1 MFDSNGLKIRYVT
14 EGAGEAVVLIHGWMA
29 DSSMWGR
36 DPSGNTR
43 LNTKNTDG
51 FRLIALDCR
60 GHGQSDKP
68 HDPAAYGPEMAA
80 DVVRLLD
87 HLRIEKAHLV
97 GYSSGAFIA
106 GWVAANHPGR
116 VLSVVYAG
124 QAPLVAGANATGT
137 SEVDIFAKL
146 VDEGG
151 DLGTYII
158 AVTPPGWPKPTVD
171 QAKAMAKFRFD
182 GKDVLAF
189 ALAGRGFKAL
199 EVTAERLKECPA
211 PVLFIHGGNESAY
224 VKDRVAAVRA
234 LLGRGEVR
242 IIEGGDHMTTLIK
255 PEFGSAIMTFLRSGK
270 LP

>member
-1 MFDSNGLKIRYVT
+1 MFDSNGVKIRYVT
-14 EGAGEAVVLIHGWMA
+14 AGAGEAVVLIHGWMA

-36 DPSGNTR
+36 DSSGNTR
-43 LNTKNTDG
+43 LNTKNMDG

-68 HDPAAYGPEMAA
+68 HDPAEYGQEMAA

-87 HLRIEKAHLV
+87 HLGIEAAHLL

-124 QAPLVAGANATGT
+124 QAPLVAGANAAGT
-137 SEVDIFAKL
+137 SEVDIFAKA

-151 DLGTYII
+151 DLGSYII
-158 AVTPPGWPKPTVD
+158 AVTPPPWPKPTVD

-189 ALAGRGFKAL
+189 ALAGLSFDEL
-199 EVTAERLKECPA
+199 EVTVDQLKR
-211 PVLFIHGGNESAY
+211 SA
-224 VKDRVAAVRA
+224 RR
-234 LLGRGEVR
+234 RSCSSM
-242 IIEGGDHMTTLIK
+242 EGTNRPT
-255 PEFGSAIMTFLRSGK
+255 
-270 LP
+270 